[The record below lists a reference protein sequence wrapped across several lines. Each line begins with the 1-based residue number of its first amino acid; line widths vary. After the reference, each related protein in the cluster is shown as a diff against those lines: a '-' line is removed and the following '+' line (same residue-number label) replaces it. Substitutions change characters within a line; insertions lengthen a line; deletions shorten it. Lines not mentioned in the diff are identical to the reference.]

1 MKKYLIISL
10 CVIVSI
16 LASLAYSSNIFLT
29 DSKSLIETL
38 LTLLGLCF
46 TSFSFIST
54 SINDILKKS
63 DKNTDKA
70 LRIRLDKLLDSIQK
84 DILLIFYATIIL
96 IIINIF
102 CYFDFPL
109 LNNPINLDFG
119 LFVIPS
125 LKQFSLNFLVSFIF
139 CLSLYSLYDLIKASF
154 ILLRKC
160 Y

>member
-10 CVIVSI
+10 CVTVSI
-16 LASLAYSSNIFLT
+16 LASLSYSSDIFLT

-63 DKNTDKA
+63 KKNTDEN

-84 DILLIFYATIIL
+84 DILLIFYATIVL

-109 LNNPINLDFG
+109 LNNPRNLDFG

>member
-1 MKKYLIISL
+1 MKKYLIVSL

-16 LASLAYSSNIFLT
+16 LASLSYSSDIFLT

-63 DKNTDKA
+63 NKNTDET

-84 DILLIFYATIIL
+84 DILLIFYATIVL

-109 LNNPINLDFG
+109 LNNPRNLDFG

-139 CLSLYSLYDLIKASF
+139 CISLYSLYDLIKASF

>member
-16 LASLAYSSNIFLT
+16 LASLSYSSDIFLT

-63 DKNTDKA
+63 KKNTDEN

-84 DILLIFYATIIL
+84 DILLIFYATIVL

-109 LNNPINLDFG
+109 LNNPRNLDFG

>member
-16 LASLAYSSNIFLT
+16 LASLSYSSDIFLT
-29 DSKSLIETL
+29 DSKTLIGTL

-63 DKNTDKA
+63 NKNTDEA
-70 LRIRLDKLLDSIQK
+70 LKIRLDKLLDSIQK
-84 DILLIFYATIIL
+84 DILLIFYATIAL

-109 LNNPINLDFG
+109 LSNPRNLDFG

>member
-1 MKKYLIISL
+1 MKKYLIVSL

-16 LASLAYSSNIFLT
+16 LASLSYSSDIFLT

-63 DKNTDKA
+63 NKNTDET

-84 DILLIFYATIIL
+84 DILLIFYATILL

-109 LNNPINLDFG
+109 LNNPRNLDFG

-139 CLSLYSLYDLIKASF
+139 CISLYSLYDLIKASF

>member
-1 MKKYLIISL
+1 MKKYLIVSL

-16 LASLAYSSNIFLT
+16 LASLSYSSDIFLT

-38 LTLLGLCF
+38 STLLGLCF

-63 DKNTDKA
+63 NKNTDET

-84 DILLIFYATIIL
+84 DILLIFYATIVL

-109 LNNPINLDFG
+109 LNNPRNLDFG

-139 CLSLYSLYDLIKASF
+139 CISLYSLYDLIKASF

>member
-10 CVIVSI
+10 CVIISI
-16 LASLAYSSNIFLT
+16 LASLSYSSDIFLT

-46 TSFSFIST
+46 TSFSFISA

-63 DKNTDKA
+63 NKNTDEA

-84 DILLIFYATIIL
+84 DILLIFYATIVL

-109 LNNPINLDFG
+109 LNNPRNLDFG